1 MNIEPTAQHRAFRD
15 DVLAV
20 LDKHAGSLDASE
32 MMALAAYTVGQ
43 IMAMQ
48 DARKWTPAMAMDLV
62 AKNIELGNAQA
73 ISDADKWMPRA

>member
-1 MNIEPTAQHRAFRD
+1 MNIEPTALHRAFRD
-15 DVLAV
+15 DIIATLN
-20 LDKHAGSLDASE
+20 KHAGRLDASE

-48 DARKWTPAMAMDLV
+48 DARKWTPARAMDLV

-73 ISDADKWMPRA
+73 ISEADKWMPRA